1 MNNFTIIG
9 SGAWGTALA
18 QMLTQSKIIA
28 NLAETTISLIC
39 RDKNVANEINSI
51 HTNSKYLGP
60 HILSKQIAAH
70 SNLDPLNSADFIILA
85 LPAQATRDFLKAIP
99 NNLKKSI
106 PVILTAKGFEE
117 NSLALQSQIL
127 HEEWENAIP
136 VILSGP
142 SFAIDVVQNK
152 PTAVSLASADTQTL
166 TKLAQLISSD
176 SFRPYISNDPKGVQL
191 CGGLKNV
198 YALASGAI
206 EGAELGLSSRSAFIA
221 RALAEMTQ
229 LVVALGGEAS
239 SVNGLAGIGDL
250 ALSCTSEQSRNYRFG
265 IELGRGRKISQI
277 YTSGLGLAEGV
288 RTAPVALAL
297 SEKAHID
304 TPLIK
309 ATNHLLAGNIK
320 IDKLVETLM
329 TRPLKTEG

>member
-1 MNNFTIIG
+1 MNNFTVIG

-18 QMLTQSKIIA
+18 QMLAQPRTTA
-28 NLAETTISLIC
+28 NYTNPQINLVC
-39 RDKNVANEINSI
+39 RDKNIANEINST
-51 HTNSKYLGP
+51 HTNSKYLGA
-60 HILSKQIAAH
+60 HLLAKQIIAH
-70 SNLDPLNSADFIILA
+70 SDLTSLNDANFIILA
-85 LPAQATRDFLKAIP
+85 LPAQATRDFLKTIP
-99 NNLKKSI
+99 NSLKKSI

-117 NSLALQSQIL
+117 DTLALQSPIL
-127 HEEWENAIP
+127 CEEWENAIP

-152 PTAVSLASADTQTL
+152 PTAVSLASTNTQTL
-166 TKLAQLISSD
+166 SELAQLISSD
-176 SFRPYISNDPKGVQL
+176 SFRPYISSDPKGVQL

-206 EGAELGLSSRSAFIA
+206 EGAKLGLSARSAFIA

-229 LVVALGGEAS
+229 LVVALGGDAS
-239 SVNGLAGIGDL
+239 SVSGLAGIGDL

-265 IELGRGRKISQI
+265 IELGKGKKVRQI
-277 YTSGLGLAEGV
+277 YASGLGLAEGV
-288 RTAPVALAL
+288 STAPVALAL
-297 SEKAHID
+297 AEKAHID

-320 IDKLVETLM
+320 IVKLVETLM